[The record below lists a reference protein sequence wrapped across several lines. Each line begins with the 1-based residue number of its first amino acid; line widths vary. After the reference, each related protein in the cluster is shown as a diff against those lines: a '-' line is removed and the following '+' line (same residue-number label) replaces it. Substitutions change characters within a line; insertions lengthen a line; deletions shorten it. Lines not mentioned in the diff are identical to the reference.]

1 MNAVIKMR
9 IGVFDSGLGGL
20 TVLEALIKKNPQNE
34 YVYFGDT
41 LNIPY
46 GDKSKEELL
55 KLSSKIV
62 KFLESKKVDI
72 IVIACGT
79 LSSNVYSELDDLTTT
94 PIYDILSPTREF
106 LENQKLNNLAVIA
119 TEMTIKSGV
128 FGSDIIS
135 IACPKIVPLI
145 EAGKSDSEEMQK
157 VLEGYLKDKNIDN
170 LVLGCTHYP
179 LVKEQIKKIK
189 PNINFIDMGEILAE
203 NLKIEPSKYQL
214 DLYFSSLNETIKS
227 LVANMFKDYKIEERR
242 L

>member
-1 MNAVIKMR
+1 MR

-34 YVYFGDT
+34 YVYFGDA

-94 PIYDILSPTREF
+94 PI
-106 LENQKLNNLAVIA
+106 
-119 TEMTIKSGV
+119 
-128 FGSDIIS
+128 
-135 IACPKIVPLI
+135 
-145 EAGKSDSEEMQK
+145 
-157 VLEGYLKDKNIDN
+157 
-170 LVLGCTHYP
+170 
-179 LVKEQIKKIK
+179 
-189 PNINFIDMGEILAE
+189 
-203 NLKIEPSKYQL
+203 
-214 DLYFSSLNETIKS
+214 
-227 LVANMFKDYKIEERR
+227 
-242 L
+242 

>member
-1 MNAVIKMR
+1 MR

-20 TVLEALIKKNPQNE
+20 TVLEALIKKNSQNE

-62 KFLESKKVDI
+62 KFLENKKVDI

-128 FGSDIIS
+128 FGEDIIN

-157 VLEGYLKDKNIDN
+157 VLESYLKDKNIDN

-214 DLYFSSLNETIKS
+214 ELYFSSLNETIKS